1 MKHSIFQALTERSF
15 LMLWLGEVAT
25 QIAYNL
31 FNFFLVLHVFTLTHS
46 NIAVAGIVLSFT
58 LPSVLFGVVAGAYVD
73 RWGKKRTLF
82 ITNIS
87 RAVLLVFLAF
97 AHTNLFLIFLISFIV
112 SIITQFFVPAETPM
126 IPLAVKREHLLSANA
141 LFGIGIYAS
150 IFIAFIIS
158 GPLIIFFGKV
168 VTILIVAGLFFIG
181 AIFIYFINA
190 RGKSFRSKEKV
201 VVDIRETFATVLSK
215 KPVYHAIFLL
225 ALSQVIVLIIAVI
238 TPGYATDV
246 LKMKVEDFPLRF
258 IAPAALGV
266 LVGAVLIV
274 NLLHSLKKDI
284 VINAGLLLAGMTMFL
299 MSYGSAFV
307 SRAVTVAA
315 VTPLN
320 ILTFLAFILGL
331 ANSMIFVPANTTLQE
346 ETRDT
351 SRGKVYGVLNTM
363 VGIVSFLPI
372 IVVGSLSDIV
382 GVGRV
387 IAGIGGILILTG
399 SIRLFLTR

>member
-1 MKHSIFQALTERSF
+1 
-15 LMLWLGEVAT
+15 MLWLGEVVT
-25 QIAYNL
+25 QIAFNL

-87 RAVLLVFLAF
+87 RALLLVFLAF
-97 AHTNLFLIFLISFIV
+97 AHTNLILIFLISFIV

-150 IFIAFIIS
+150 IFIAYIIS
-158 GPLIIFFGKV
+158 GPLIILFGKV
-168 VTILIVAGLFFIG
+168 VTLLIVAGLFLIG
-181 AIFIYFINA
+181 ALFIHFISINA
-190 RGKSFRSKEKV
+190 KKPASKEKV
-201 VVDIRETFATVLSK
+201 VVDIQQTFATVLSK

-225 ALSQVIVLIIAVI
+225 ALSQVIVLIMAVI

-246 LKMKVEDFPLRF
+246 LKMRVEDFPLRF

-274 NLLHSLKKDI
+274 NIFHSLKKDV

-299 MSYGSAFV
+299 MSYGSAMNKIF
-307 SRAVTVAA
+307 TITA
-315 VTPLN
+315 VTPIN
-320 ILTFLAFILGL
+320 ILSFLAFILGI

-363 VGIVSFLPI
+363 VGIVSFLPVI
-372 IVVGSLSDIV
+372 IVGSLSDIV

-387 IAGIGGILILTG
+387 IVGIGGILVLTG
-399 SIRLFLTR
+399 SIRLFLSR